1 MSRFGGGKKCPACTK
16 SVYANEEVLS
26 AGKSWHKACFRCSAC
41 GSTLDST
48 TVSDHDGKLFCRR
61 CYGKNYGIGGYGF
74 GQGAGVL
81 STDGAVKVARQGSPA
96 ESSEPKFGGAPKC
109 PRCGKSVYMAEKML
123 GAGQTW
129 HKGCFSCI
137 NCRKHL
143 DSTTVA
149 DKDGQIYCR
158 ACYGR
163 EFGPKGVGFGVGGGT
178 LQT

>member
-81 STDGAVKVARQGSPA
+81 STDGAVKVARQG
-96 ESSEPKFGGAPKC
+96 
-109 PRCGKSVYMAEKML
+109 R
-123 GAGQTW
+123 
-129 HKGCFSCI
+129 
-137 NCRKHL
+137 
-143 DSTTVA
+143 
-149 DKDGQIYCR
+149 
-158 ACYGR
+158 
-163 EFGPKGVGFGVGGGT
+163 VGGEERGWGGWDRR
-178 LQT
+178 LFSFVYLVSVSF